1 MLHFLFSKVKTSFP
15 GCSSDANCFP
25 GLFCVGDHLCQAAD
39 IGAVVVDLIVKTKN
53 CSGCLEGNVEQGL
66 VVHLIGL
73 LGLNQCTT
81 DNLDN
86 LDAHDYSSGSV
97 AHFGRYSGLGGCEV
111 SQLKQMF
118 SLLDLPSFR
127 LTSTNRW
134 RVEALL
140 GRDLARGPLRARTQ
154 SALTSMGPTTT
165 TAAVI
170 LDRHW
175 QKKMDLNLSQT
186 AIVSLCS
193 IKIGFAS

>member
-1 MLHFLFSKVKTSFP
+1 M
-15 GCSSDANCFP
+15 
-25 GLFCVGDHLCQAAD
+25 
-39 IGAVVVDLIVKTKN
+39 VVDLIVKTKN
-53 CSGCLEGNVEQGL
+53 CSGCAEGNVEQGL

-86 LDAHDYSSGSV
+86 LEAHDYSSGSV

-140 GRDLARGPLRARTQ
+140 GRDLAHGPLRARTQ
-154 SALTSMGPTTT
+154 SALTSMGTTTT
-165 TAAVI
+165 TAAVN
-170 LDRHW
+170 LDRH
-175 QKKMDLNLSQT
+175 
-186 AIVSLCS
+186 
-193 IKIGFAS
+193 